1 MVHTSPWNLPP
12 PSGTPLASRS
22 CGAKGAD
29 VAAGR
34 GVWGLGFLGRFLPF
48 PDNPS
53 MISFWSLGA
62 QGLSE
67 LGGKQSH

>member
-1 MVHTSPWNLPP
+1 M
-12 PSGTPLASRS
+12 
-22 CGAKGAD
+22 
-29 VAAGR
+29 AAGR

-48 PDNPS
+48 PDSPS